1 MLFRS
6 AEPELYRQIE
16 ALTYVGVR
24 RWDVRLANGIQ
35 IQLPETDPGSAWA
48 RLADTD
54 RRERL
59 LARDISVVD
68 MRLPDRLV
76 VRLAHPPA
84 EPAKPGAKGKNA

>member
-1 MLFRS
+1 MGAVIVGAGLVYASKLAVESWTSAQRS
-6 AEPELYRQIE
+6 RNEILKNEIATLDKQIE
-16 ALTYVGVR
+16 EIKGLK
-24 RWDVRLANGIQ
+24 NQ
-35 IQLPETDPGSAWA
+35 
-48 RLADTD
+48 
-54 RRERL
+54 RERL